1 MTDNEIIVTM
11 PEMIPLTYVETQIER
26 RVNNLIGAYNS
37 AQHLGMK
44 LMWRDKVLELSKNIT
59 YDTEARDKTLEKT

>member
-1 MTDNEIIVTM
+1 MTDNEIIATM
-11 PEMIPLTYVETQIER
+11 PEMIPLSYAETQFDR
-26 RVNNLIGAYNS
+26 RVNNLIGAYNN

-59 YDTEARDKTLEKT
+59 DDTEARDKTLEKT

>member
-1 MTDNEIIVTM
+1 MDRMIISTM
-11 PEMIPLTYVETQIER
+11 PEMIPLSYAETQFER
-26 RVNNLIGAYNS
+26 RVNNLIGAYNG

-59 YDTEARDKTLEKT
+59 DDTEARDKVLQKT